1 MLVSNPYGQ
10 PYGASNPQ
18 PHPRGVAVLVLGIIG
33 LFSCLPCAIIA
44 LVLANS
50 ALKEI
55 DQNPSAYSN
64 RGMVNAGRIL
74 GIIGLVIFVLGA
86 IGRLATMAHGS

>member
-1 MLVSNPYGQ
+1 M
-10 PYGASNPQ
+10 PQ

-33 LFSCLPCAIIA
+33 IVLCGPCAIVA
-44 LVLANS
+44 LVLAQG

-55 DQNPSAYSN
+55 DQNPAAYSN

-74 GIIGLVIFVLGA
+74 GIIGIILWVLVL
-86 IGRLATMAHGS
+86 IGRLATMSH

>member
-1 MLVSNPYGQ
+1 MTNPYGQ
-10 PYGASNPQ
+10 PAYGAPSPQ
-18 PHPRGVAVLVLGIIG
+18 PHPRGVPVLILGIIG
-33 LFSCLPCAIIA
+33 VVLCGPCAIVA
-44 LVLANS
+44 LVLAQG

-74 GIIGLVIFVLGA
+74 GIIGIILWIVVV
-86 IGRLATMAHGS
+86 IGRLATMGNS